1 MTNSP
6 DAARMREFAESP
18 DEPFVMLNLLR
29 FTPGGRETYRR
40 YGAGAAPVMARYGAT
55 VLYAGD
61 GRDPLVP
68 NGEPWDAVL
77 LVRYPSVTAFLE
89 MIQDP
94 EYLAVVPL
102 REEALAATVLQPTH
116 PWG

>member
-40 YGAGAAPVMARYGAT
+40 YGAGAAPVMTR
-55 VLYAGD
+55 
-61 GRDPLVP
+61 
-68 NGEPWDAVL
+68 
-77 LVRYPSVTAFLE
+77 
-89 MIQDP
+89 
-94 EYLAVVPL
+94 
-102 REEALAATVLQPTH
+102 